1 MMLIKVQNLYFALEI
16 VDFLFLMDRL
26 LENKTDLSKF
36 CC

>member
-16 VDFLFLMDRL
+16 VDFLFIMNML
-26 LENKTDLSKF
+26 LENKTDLSKS